1 VALGMTKAKA
11 PTIGLSKL
19 NGMAFGLAVYAS
31 WCGLPRPTQDSLS
44 AAGQPLPDGLSTRW
58 VPRKVSKLF
67 PYMLILLSQALLGA
81 MPSTYSSKREI
92 DELDSFHSR

>member
-1 VALGMTKAKA
+1 MALGMTKAKA

-58 VPRKVSKLF
+58 VPAKGFKAVSLHAHPPLPRF
-67 PYMLILLSQALLGA
+67 AWRNVIN
-81 MPSTYSSKREI
+81 SSNGRGSWE
-92 DELDSFHSR
+92 FWNTTV